1 MVATKIQMYYNM
13 SRGEIMKTLKKA
25 FQIALV
31 SILGVIT
38 LLSVIG
44 SIINKSKLD
53 KIKVQDENI
62 VFFGDSITEGYNV
75 KEFYDEYRVVN
86 SGISGNTTNDLIN
99 RIDSDLYDYNPS
111 VVIIQIGTN
120 DIRASIKDEE
130 IINNLK
136 TIIKGIRKNRKNA
149 SILIESIYPLNRDM
163 DAEYWNDVNP
173 DYNNK
178 HIIKLNNDI
187 KELCK
192 KESIKYID
200 IYTSLL
206 DNNKNLKE
214 VYSKEGLHLTDL
226 GYYKV
231 TRIIKKF
238 LN

>member
-1 MVATKIQMYYNM
+1 MKKLYYNIP
-13 SRGEIMKTLKKA
+13 RGEFMKVFKKVL
-25 FQIALV
+25 QITLV
-31 SILGVIT
+31 SLLGLIT
-38 LLSVIG
+38 LLSFIG

-53 KIKVQDENI
+53 SIKVQDENI

-130 IINNLK
+130 IINNIK
-136 TIIKGIRKNRKNA
+136 KIIKGIRKNRKNA
-149 SILIESIYPLNRDM
+149 SILIESIYPLNREM
-163 DAEYWNDVNP
+163 DTEYWNGVNE

-178 HIIKLNNDI
+178 HIIKLNKDI
-187 KELCK
+187 KKLCK
-192 KESIKYID
+192 IEHIKYID
-200 IYTSLL
+200 VYSSLL
-206 DNNKNLKE
+206 DDNKNLKE

-231 TRIIKKF
+231 TKIIKKY
-238 LN
+238 L

>member
-1 MVATKIQMYYNM
+1 MNK
-13 SRGEIMKTLKKA
+13 LKRIL
-25 FQIALV
+25 QIVLV
-31 SILGVIT
+31 SLLGIIT

-44 SIINKSKLD
+44 SIINKSKLES
-53 KIKVQDENI
+53 IKVQDENI

-75 KEFYDEYRVVN
+75 KEFFDEYRVVN

-120 DIRASIKDEE
+120 DLRANIKDEE

-163 DAEYWNDVNP
+163 DTEYWNGVNEE
-173 DYNNK
+173 YNNK
-178 HIIKLNNDI
+178 HIIKLNKDI

-192 KESIKYID
+192 KEHIKYID
-200 IYTSLL
+200 VYTSLL
-206 DNNKNLKE
+206 DDNKNLKE
-214 VYSKEGLHLTDL
+214 IYSKEGLHLTDL

-231 TRIIKKF
+231 TKIIKKY
-238 LN
+238 L

>member
-1 MVATKIQMYYNM
+1 M
-13 SRGEIMKTLKKA
+13 SRGEFMKHLKKV
-25 FQIALV
+25 FQVILV
-31 SILGVIT
+31 SILVVIT
-38 LLSVIG
+38 LLSILG
-44 SIINKSKLD
+44 SIINKNKLD
-53 KIKVQDENI
+53 SAKIQDENI

-130 IINNLK
+130 IINNIK

-163 DAEYWNDVNP
+163 DAEYWKDVNI

>member
-1 MVATKIQMYYNM
+1 M
-13 SRGEIMKTLKKA
+13 SRGEFMKHLKKV
-25 FQIALV
+25 FQVILV
-31 SILGVIT
+31 SILVVIT
-38 LLSVIG
+38 LLSILG
-44 SIINKSKLD
+44 SIINKNKLD
-53 KIKVQDENI
+53 SAKIQDENI

-86 SGISGNTTNDLIN
+86 SGISGNTPKDLIN

-120 DIRASIKDEE
+120 DIRSKIKDEE
-130 IINNLK
+130 IINNIK

-163 DAEYWNDVNP
+163 DAEYWKDVNI

-178 HIIKLNNDI
+178 HIIKLNKEI
-187 KELCK
+187 KRLCK
-192 KESIKYID
+192 QKHAKYID
-200 IYTSLL
+200 VYSYLL
-206 DNNKNLKE
+206 DDNKNLKE

-231 TRIIKKF
+231 TRIIKKV

>member
-1 MVATKIQMYYNM
+1 M
-13 SRGEIMKTLKKA
+13 KA
-25 FQIALV
+25 FKKILQITLI
-31 SILGVIT
+31 SLLGLIT

-53 KIKVQDENI
+53 SIKVQDENI

-99 RIDSDLYDYNPS
+99 RIDNDLYDYNPS

-120 DIRASIKDEE
+120 DLRANIKDEE
-130 IINNLK
+130 IITNIK

-149 SILIESIYPLNRDM
+149 SILVESIYPLNRDM
-163 DAEYWNDVNP
+163 DTEYWNGVNT

-178 HIIKLNNDI
+178 HIIKLNKDI
-187 KELCK
+187 KKLCK
-192 KESIKYID
+192 IEHIKYID
-200 IYTSLL
+200 VYTSLL
-206 DNNKNLKE
+206 DDNKNLKE

-231 TRIIKKF
+231 TKIIKKY
-238 LN
+238 LSPKN

>member
-1 MVATKIQMYYNM
+1 M
-13 SRGEIMKTLKKA
+13 SRGEFMKHLKKV
-25 FQIALV
+25 FQVILV
-31 SILGVIT
+31 SILVVIT
-38 LLSVIG
+38 LLSILG
-44 SIINKSKLD
+44 SIINKNKLD
-53 KIKVQDENI
+53 SAKIQDENI

-231 TRIIKKF
+231 TRIIKKV

>member
-1 MVATKIQMYYNM
+1 
-13 SRGEIMKTLKKA
+13 
-25 FQIALV
+25 
-31 SILGVIT
+31 
-38 LLSVIG
+38 
-44 SIINKSKLD
+44 
-53 KIKVQDENI
+53 
-62 VFFGDSITEGYNV
+62 
-75 KEFYDEYRVVN
+75 
-86 SGISGNTTNDLIN
+86 
-99 RIDSDLYDYNPS
+99 
-111 VVIIQIGTN
+111 
-120 DIRASIKDEE
+120 
-130 IINNLK
+130 
-136 TIIKGIRKNRKNA
+136 
-149 SILIESIYPLNRDM
+149 M
-163 DAEYWNDVNP
+163 DAEYWKDVNI

>member
-1 MVATKIQMYYNM
+1 M
-13 SRGEIMKTLKKA
+13 SRGEFMKTFKKA
-25 FQIALV
+25 FQITLV

-44 SIINKSKLD
+44 SIINKSKLES
-53 KIKVQDENI
+53 IKVQDENI

-75 KEFYDEYRVVN
+75 KEFFDEYRVVN
-86 SGISGNTTNDLIN
+86 SGISGNTTKDLIN
-99 RIDSDLYDYNPS
+99 RIDNDLYDYNPS

-120 DIRASIKDEE
+120 DLRAGIKDEE

-136 TIIKGIRKNRKNA
+136 TIIKGIRKNRKNS

-163 DAEYWNDVNP
+163 DTEYWKDVNP

-178 HIIKLNNDI
+178 HIIKLNKDI
-187 KELCK
+187 KKLCK
-192 KESIKYID
+192 IEHIKYID
-200 IYTSLL
+200 VYTSLL
-206 DNNKNLKE
+206 DDNKNLKE

-231 TRIIKKF
+231 TKIIKKY
-238 LN
+238 L

>member
-1 MVATKIQMYYNM
+1 M
-13 SRGEIMKTLKKA
+13 KA
-25 FQIALV
+25 FKKILQITLI
-31 SILGVIT
+31 SLLGLIT

-53 KIKVQDENI
+53 SIKAQDENI

-99 RIDSDLYDYNPS
+99 RIDNDLYDYNPS

-120 DIRASIKDEE
+120 DLRANIKDEE
-130 IINNLK
+130 IINNIK

-149 SILIESIYPLNRDM
+149 SILVESIYPLNRDM
-163 DAEYWNDVNP
+163 DTEYWNGVNT

-178 HIIKLNNDI
+178 HIIKLNKDI
-187 KELCK
+187 KKLCK
-192 KESIKYID
+192 IEHIKYID
-200 IYTSLL
+200 VYTSLL
-206 DNNKNLKE
+206 DDNKNLKE

-231 TRIIKKF
+231 TKIIKKY
-238 LN
+238 LSPKN

>member
-1 MVATKIQMYYNM
+1 MNKFKKI
-13 SRGEIMKTLKKA
+13 
-25 FQIALV
+25 FQITLV

-38 LLSVIG
+38 LLSLIE
-44 SIINKSKLD
+44 SIINKTKFENA
-53 KIKVQDENI
+53 KIQDENI

-86 SGISGNTTNDLIN
+86 SGISGNTTKDLIN

-120 DIRASIKDEE
+120 DIRERIKDEE

-149 SILIESIYPLNRDM
+149 NILIESVYPLNRDM
-163 DAEYWNDVNP
+163 DTEYWSDVNP

-178 HIIKLNNDI
+178 HIIKLNKDI
-187 KELCK
+187 KKLCK
-192 KESIKYID
+192 IEHIKYID
-200 IYTSLL
+200 IYSYLL
-206 DNNKNLKE
+206 DDNKNLKE